1 MSEEYPLFP
10 ELTEEGANQAREV
23 MQKIVKGIAK
33 MIQEETSDLYHD
45 LPCYIESDSW
55 TNFRNNMIAAF
66 CNYSNRLK
74 QGEHDFA
81 KLRKKIYEEYREE
94 LIPDLNQDLV
104 KEIEEL
110 KKQIHYM
117 EEARRPW

>member
-1 MSEEYPLFP
+1 
-10 ELTEEGANQAREV
+10 
-23 MQKIVKGIAK
+23 MQRIVKGVAK
-33 MIQEETSDLYHD
+33 MIQEETSDLYCD
-45 LPCYIESDSW
+45 LPCYIEGDSW

-74 QGEHDFA
+74 QGEYDFA
-81 KLRKKIYEEYREE
+81 KLRKKIYEEYRDE